1 MPSPGLSRRVLELT
15 EFCSEDRLWG
25 SLTLSPLKNT
35 IMFFLFQD
43 PESSENEVTNPAAE
57 DGGGID
63 LAGLVDQVKDFAI
76 EKGPGVI
83 GALVTLIIGLWV
95 VKKITGGV
103 RKAIGKSN
111 VDAMLGNFLGGIVGI
126 ILKVVLIIA
135 VLGMVGVETTSFAAI
150 LAAAGFAIGMALS
163 GTLGNF
169 ASGVMILLFRP
180 FKNGDFVEAG
190 GHAGVIEEISVF
202 MTKMR
207 TGDNKQIL
215 IPNSSVTG
223 GSITN
228 YSTKETRRV
237 DLTVG
242 IGYDDDIK
250 KTHDVLNRILGEKDY
265 VLKDPAWTVAVSE
278 LGDNSVNFVVRPWV
292 KSADY
297 WTAYFD
303 LTETIKL
310 TFDAEGISF
319 PYPQRDVH
327 LYNKN

>member
-1 MPSPGLSRRVLELT
+1 MLSFFQQDPAAAGNEAGAGETESLT
-15 EFCSEDRLWG
+15 E
-25 SLTLSPLKNT
+25 TLK
-35 IMFFLFQD
+35 D
-43 PESSENEVTNPAAE
+43 PSALMDKVT
-57 DGGGID
+57 
-63 LAGLVDQVKDFAI
+63 DFVV
-76 EKGPGVI
+76 EHGPTVL
-83 GALVTLIIGLWV
+83 GALVTLIIGLWIV
-95 VKKITGGV
+95 GRITSAI
-103 RKAIGKSN
+103 RKAIGKTK
-111 VDAMLGNFLGGIVGI
+111 VDPMLGSFLAGIAGML
-126 ILKVVLIIA
+126 LKVMLFIA
-135 VLGMVGVETTSFAAI
+135 VLGMVGVETASFAAI
-150 LAAAGFAIGMALS
+150 LAAAGFAVGMALS

-169 ASGVMILLFRP
+169 ASGVMLLLFRP
-180 FKNGDFVEAG
+180 FTKGDFVEAG
-190 GHAGVIEEISVF
+190 GHSGVVEEISIF
-202 MTKMR
+202 MTEMR

-215 IPNSSVTG
+215 VPNSAITG
-223 GSITN
+223 GSIVN
-228 YSTKETRRV
+228 YSAKETRRV
-237 DLTVG
+237 DLTIG

>member
-1 MPSPGLSRRVLELT
+1 MLSLFQEAGTAGTEPGAGETTDSSLT
-15 EFCSEDRLWG
+15 E
-25 SLTLSPLKNT
+25 TLS
-35 IMFFLFQD
+35 D
-43 PESSENEVTNPAAE
+43 PSALMDKLT
-57 DGGGID
+57 D
-63 LAGLVDQVKDFAI
+63 LAVTH
-76 EKGPGVI
+76 GPTI
-83 GALVTLIIGLWV
+83 LGALVTLIIGLWIV
-95 VKKITGGV
+95 GRVTSAI
-103 RKAIGKSN
+103 RKAIGKTK
-111 VDAMLGNFLGGIVGI
+111 VDPMLGNFLGGIVGML
-126 ILKVVLIIA
+126 LKVMLFIA
-135 VLGMVGVETTSFAAI
+135 VLGMVGVETASFAAI
-150 LAAAGFAIGMALS
+150 LAAAGFAVGMALS

-169 ASGVMILLFRP
+169 ASGVMLLLFRP
-180 FKNGDFVEAG
+180 FGKGDFVEAA
-190 GHAGVIEEISVF
+190 GHSGVIEEISVF

-215 IPNSSVTG
+215 IPNSSITG
-223 GSITN
+223 GSIVN
-228 YSTKETRRV
+228 YSAKETRRV

-265 VLKDPAWTVAVSE
+265 VLKDPAWTVAVSA

>member
-1 MPSPGLSRRVLELT
+1 MLLSLLQE
-15 EFCSEDRLWG
+15 
-25 SLTLSPLKNT
+25 
-35 IMFFLFQD
+35 
-43 PESSENEVTNPAAE
+43 PAAGAE
-57 DGGGID
+57 QISAGNAASESDGVD
-63 LAGLVDQVKDFAI
+63 VNAFVDQVKDFAI
-76 EKGPGVI
+76 EYGPKVI
-83 GALVTLIIGLWV
+83 GAIITLIIGLWV

-111 VDAMLGNFLGGIVGI
+111 VDAMLGNFLGGIIGMV
-126 ILKVVLIIA
+126 LKVVLLIA
-135 VLGMVGVETTSFAAI
+135 VIDMVGVETTSFAAI
-150 LAAAGFAIGMALS
+150 LAAAGFAVGMALS

-190 GHAGVIEEISVF
+190 GHAGVVEEISVF

-228 YSTKETRRV
+228 YSAKETRRV

-265 VLKDPAWTVAVSE
+265 VLKEPAWTVAVSE

-297 WTAYFD
+297 WTAYCD

>member
-1 MPSPGLSRRVLELT
+1 MLLSLLQESVAGAEQISAGNAA
-15 EFCSEDRLWG
+15 SE
-25 SLTLSPLKNT
+25 S
-35 IMFFLFQD
+35 
-43 PESSENEVTNPAAE
+43 
-57 DGGGID
+57 DGVD
-63 LAGLVDQVKDFAI
+63 VNAFVDQVKDFAI
-76 EKGPGVI
+76 EYGPKVI
-83 GALVTLIIGLWV
+83 GAIITLIIGLWV

-103 RKAIGKSN
+103 RTAIGKSN
-111 VDAMLGNFLGGIVGI
+111 VDLMLGNFLGGIIGMV
-126 ILKVVLIIA
+126 LKIVLLIA
-135 VLGMVGVETTSFAAI
+135 VIDMVGVTTTSFAAI
-150 LAAAGFAIGMALS
+150 LAAAGFAVGMALS

-180 FKNGDFVEAG
+180 FKNGDYVEAG
-190 GHAGVIEEISVF
+190 GHAGVVEEISVF

-207 TGDNKQIL
+207 TGDNIQIL

-228 YSTKETRRV
+228 YSAKETRRV

-265 VLKDPAWTVAVSE
+265 ILKDPAWTVAVSE